1 MNSKKLSLA
10 NQANLTIR
18 LTIEAIAAKKIHLL
32 YKYAYHA
39 ERILTDLQN
48 AQKPLFPELTNSE
61 TLQDALGLI
70 AYASQR
76 MKNKRLTKDD
86 IFYLHDALL
95 NSNQT
100 STPNS

>member
-1 MNSKKLSLA
+1 MNSKKQSLA

-18 LTIEAIAAKKIHLL
+18 LTLEAIASKKIHLL
-32 YKYAYHA
+32 YKYGYHA
-39 ERILTDLQN
+39 ERIITDLQN

-76 MKNKRLTKDD
+76 MKNKRLSKADLN
-86 IFYLHDALL
+86 YLANTLHETRALY
-95 NSNQT
+95 NQ
-100 STPNS
+100 